1 MALRTILLVDDDP
14 VLLRS
19 SARILELNRRVVRTA
34 TNRDDALKLARH
46 EAIDLA
52 IVDWV
57 LGNGGNDDGIE
68 LIREL
73 RIIQPGVTAVLVSAL
88 ASIDV
93 AVDAAHA
100 GATRVAAKPY
110 CPRALVQMLEAPA
123 LAPGLVPKWIPSLDQ
138 VQREHILR
146 AVRECDGNVARA
158 AELLGISRTTVY
170 AAFGPSVSRR
180 KRRTG

>member
-19 SARILELNRRVVRTA
+19 NERTLLRNRRVVHTA
-34 TNRDDALKLARH
+34 TNQHAALELARH
-46 EAIDLA
+46 ETIDLA
-52 IVDWV
+52 IIDWR
-57 LGNGGNDDGIE
+57 LGADDGIA

-73 RIIQPGVTAVLVSAL
+73 KIMQPGVVLVLVSAL

-93 AVDAAHA
+93 AVEAAHA
-100 GATRVAAKPY
+100 GATRVAAKPF
-110 CPRALVQMLEAPA
+110 CARTLVQMVEAPA
-123 LAPGLVPKWIPSLDQ
+123 PRPIPTWIPSLDQ

-170 AAFGPSVSRR
+170 GSLGPSSPRP